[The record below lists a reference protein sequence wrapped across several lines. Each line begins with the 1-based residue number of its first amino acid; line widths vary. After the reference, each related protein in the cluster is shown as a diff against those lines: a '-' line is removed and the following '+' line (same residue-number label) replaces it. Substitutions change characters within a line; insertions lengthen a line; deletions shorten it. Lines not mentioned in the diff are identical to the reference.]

1 MVLTRRRLWLTA
13 VPLALWPI
21 AAPAAGDALLDR
33 AMARAGG
40 AAALSRA
47 KVLRWTGT
55 AKVFAGARVIE
66 IGVSTTVRPWAGAR
80 SDSWLLADGPS
91 KTRTLIIEG
100 AQGWT
105 ERAGVRSPM
114 PPAMLAHERA
124 QYALYGLML
133 LTPLRDRG
141 AKLTVEA
148 GRREITVSHTD
159 APTTVLIFDP
169 DGRLA
174 GARNDVPSPYPGG
187 AAVHQDFRFEGEI
200 VSRGVH
206 WPRRLTI
213 DQDGKPYFD
222 LTLTTFEAGPA

>member
-1 MVLTRRRLWLTA
+1 MELTRRRLWLT
-13 VPLALWPI
+13 LASVAIWPM
-21 AAPAAGDALLDR
+21 AARAAGGDLLDR
-33 AMARAGG
+33 AIARAGG

-55 AKVFAGARVIE
+55 AKIFAGVRVIE

-80 SDSWLLADGPS
+80 SDSWLLADGPA
-91 KTRTLIIEG
+91 KTRSLIIEG
-100 AQGWT
+100 AEGWT
-105 ERAGVRSPM
+105 ERDGVRSPM

-133 LTPLRDRG
+133 LTPLRDGG
-141 AKLTVEA
+141 AKLAVDA
-148 GRREITVSHTD
+148 GRREITVTHAD
-159 APTTVLIFDP
+159 APTTLLIFDR

-174 GARNDVPSPYPGG
+174 GARNDIPSPDPSGG
-187 AAVHQDFRFEGEI
+187 SLHQDFRFEGEI
-200 VSRGVH
+200 VSHGVR

-213 DQDGKPYFD
+213 DQEGKPYFD

>member
-1 MVLTRRRLWLTA
+1 MVLTRRSLWLTA
-13 VPLALWPI
+13 IPLVVWPM
-21 AAPAAGDALLDR
+21 AARAAGDTLLDR
-33 AMARAGG
+33 AITRAGG

-55 AKVFAGARVIE
+55 AKIFAGAQVIE
-66 IGVSTTVRPWAGAR
+66 IGVSTTVRPWVGAR

-91 KTRTLIIEG
+91 KTRSLIIDG
-100 AQGWT
+100 AEGWT
-105 ERAGVRSPM
+105 ERDGVRGPM

-133 LTPLRDRG
+133 LTPLRDPA
-141 AKLTVEA
+141 AKLSVDA
-148 GRREITVSHTD
+148 GRREIAVSHTD

-174 GARNDVPSPYPGG
+174 GARNDVPSPDPAGG
-187 AAVHQDFRFEGEI
+187 VVHQDFRFEGEI
-200 VSRGVH
+200 VSHGVR

-222 LTLTTFEAGPA
+222 LTLSTFDAGPA